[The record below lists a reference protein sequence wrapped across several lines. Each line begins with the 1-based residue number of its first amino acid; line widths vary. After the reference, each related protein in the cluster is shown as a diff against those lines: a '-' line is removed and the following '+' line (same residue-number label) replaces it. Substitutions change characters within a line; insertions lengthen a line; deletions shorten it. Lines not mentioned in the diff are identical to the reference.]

1 VQGRRPRTRDSARIP
16 SARGHNRRG
25 WMRLREKREHKLG
38 HASLQERTR
47 RPAPA
52 LLNVCA
58 RACACLGRRAR
69 PHLACHA
76 SLPPGVGTPRWSRGR
91 GNVKIQF
98 EIEAGS
104 RDHFTTQLI
113 SRF

>member
-58 RACACLGRRAR
+58 RACAFLATSHAPAPGLPRVSSSGRRD
-69 PHLACHA
+69 A
-76 SLPPGVGTPRWSRGR
+76 SLVQTWAR
-91 GNVKIQF
+91 
-98 EIEAGS
+98 
-104 RDHFTTQLI
+104 
-113 SRF
+113 